1 MRPTGSRAATLWKS
15 AARPRASFGTI
26 RELPLRVSSND
37 DADQA
42 LVIARGGRSLH
53 PVAQCNQSYT
63 KSDGR
68 GMPSAVRLSFTA
80 KRLTFSATERR

>member
-37 DADQA
+37 DADEA
-42 LVIARGGRSLH
+42 LVIAYACAEAALYIPSPNATNPIQNLTAEACPR
-53 PVAQCNQSYT
+53 P
-63 KSDGR
+63 SDF
-68 GMPSAVRLSFTA
+68 RL
-80 KRLTFSATERR
+80 RLNG